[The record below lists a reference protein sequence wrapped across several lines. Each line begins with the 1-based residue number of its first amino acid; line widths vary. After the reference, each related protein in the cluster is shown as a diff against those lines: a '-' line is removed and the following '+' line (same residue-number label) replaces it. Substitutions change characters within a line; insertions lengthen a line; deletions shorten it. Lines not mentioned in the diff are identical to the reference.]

1 MAIFNG
7 ERYLEEQIRSIL
19 MQLSADDEVIIVD
32 DCSRDA
38 SVRLIERISDP
49 RIKLLQNTAN
59 IGPTLSFE
67 KAISFAN
74 GKYIFL
80 SDQDDIWRP
89 TKVESIYS
97 IFESTNAVV
106 VVSDARIVD
115 ANRNTLEE
123 SLFVLRNS
131 GEGFLRNLYKNGF
144 VGCCMAL
151 RSSARAFLLPFPK
164 HIAMHDEWIGLCAS
178 LTGRVHFL
186 NQQLMDYRR
195 HDSNVTQLSHGSLA
209 SMVQKRVMLFFM
221 ILFRL
226 RRILSWRLRAAE
238 RFNPRSGDH
247 ME

>member
-7 ERYLEEQIRSIL
+7 ERYIEEQIRSIL
-19 MQLSADDEVIIVD
+19 MQLSTDDEVIIVD

-67 KAISFAN
+67 KAISLAN

-80 SDQDDIWRP
+80 SDQDDIWWS

-115 ANRNTLEE
+115 GNRNTLAE
-123 SLFVLRNS
+123 SLFALRNS

-164 HIAMHDEWIGLCAS
+164 QIGMHDEWIGLCAS
-178 LTGRVHFL
+178 LTGRVHFV

-195 HDSNVTQLSHGSLA
+195 HDSNVTQMSHGSLV
-209 SMVQKRVMLFFM
+209 SMVQKRVILFFM

-226 RRILSWRLRAAE
+226 RRILSWRLRAGE
-238 RFNPRSGDH
+238 RFNPSSDDH